1 MKDILDIL
9 KKNGK
14 FLILMLIIIIMGVV
28 GVTLALT
35 IGNFDPIALSI
46 GTANVNV
53 KISYEEASNSSIVTS
68 TNKMFPIADSL
79 IDAAGVNVSD
89 DRVVKAKFIVKGDSS
104 NPANTIYDIA
114 LHDINIP
121 CELRTGDLKW
131 KLYKDGTFL
140 SSGTFSPE
148 FDTMAGNRLVLT
160 ETQQDLS
167 ATTSNTYVFLLWISE
182 SCTGDIA
189 NCTKD
194 NDQSKYLDKTL
205 SANIKVELSTKSK
218 KSLTRTTSTADSC
231 SYTSTNVPTCNSCT
245 YNGIAQELI
254 STGTYYSLDN
264 ATATNAGTHVV
275 TARLID
281 GYKWTDGTTDD
292 RKIKCQINKRNA
304 TVTFDGQVVN
314 ASNFNPYDTSN
325 ITANNLVS
333 GHTISST
340 FIPNSVVGTGTGT
353 TTPTKV
359 TIVDSDNK
367 DVTDNYNITYGSGS
381 LTINCNNSASLPI
394 ALNKVYTG
402 SEQTGITGGSNV
414 VITGSKTATEIG
426 TYDVKVVPEN
436 NYCWSD
442 GTTTEKSLTWSI
454 GSNLLNVTLN
464 NKTATYTCSPISIDS
479 AVITDVSG
487 NNVTGPTVTYQYY
500 EGASCSNANKISGA
514 PKDAGSYSVKATT
527 SAYLSYPSAESNCAS
542 LTINK
547 TENTANSCGS
557 NEACKNDLNFTLS
570 PNSLTYGAS
579 QTYSYTYTG
588 SAVVTCKSSNTSVAT
603 CSINTT
609 AKTITI
615 TTKGTGTSNITLT
628 APETTNCKGSS
639 VTKSLTVTC
648 SKTAT
653 EPTVTTLD
661 IYTGAPIVGV
671 SGGNNITIGGAKSA
685 TNAGSYTATATPNPN
700 YCWSDG
706 TRTTKSY
713 SWEIRGAVHI
723 GYNTNGGAVSGGGTG
738 YSSDSN
744 GTVIYNGS
752 DIIHTLIASGQLGTD
767 GLRDPV
773 SSSHLNIVRDGYKII
788 SGSEWK
794 CKSGCT
800 VSNKVFNDDDQ
811 YRASDFCTPSGNS
824 CTVVLNANW
833 GDINKVN
840 IKFSTNSSDATITSS
855 TTTDAGTNYTWTTD
869 SNNVISRQKNGGTA
883 TNTFFTID
891 YGTSTNDDGLPNY
904 SNTKYMKITRE
915 GYAAV
920 SGSEWKCLNG
930 CTTSGK
936 TYNQKT
942 VYAASD
948 FCDAK
953 KDSCTVTL
961 GVNWQANKYMVT
973 LDNQSATTAG
983 TTKAYYQY
991 NTAQKMSDG
1000 SYCTYYS
1007 SSSLTSSNCL
1017 TNGYTITKPTK
1028 TGYTFKGYYTGTNGT
1043 GTQYINAN
1051 GSFIGELYKNNAS
1064 NITLY
1069 AYWTP
1074 NTYTVTFNANGGSVS
1089 TSSKTVTYNSTY
1101 GTLPTPTKT
1110 GYTFVGW
1117 FTGSS
1122 TRDSSKAYKDYPLY
1136 YYADKFSDLYN
1147 AFGYDQKKLYN
1158 HYVQYHS
1165 TESAR
1170 RISEYL
1176 DSDTVKKD
1184 SNHTLYAGWIDV
1196 TAPTITITPSDTSTI
1211 WPSGTKMTVT
1221 CSDSGSGMPTNGAYI
1236 HDNDTTSTGQ
1246 YSATDYLNTARRGT
1260 ITTTFKCTDNAGNSV
1275 TVTKKYNVGSFNS
1288 GGSGGGTVSSCS
1300 IRCVCTNGSFY
1311 INESSCSAEQ
1321 KAEFEKLYKCVNG
1334 KTYLKSTNVQYC
1346 GAS

>member
-89 DRVVKAKFIVKGDSS
+89 DRVVKAKFIVEGDSS

-588 SAVVTCKSSNTSVAT
+588 SAAVTCKSSNTSVAT

-653 EPTVTTLD
+653 EPTVTVLN

-723 GYNTNGGAVSGGGTG
+723 GYNTNGGTVSGVTVSGEKTG

-811 YRASDFCTPSGNS
+811 YSASDFCTPSGNS

-915 GYAAV
+915 GYAAI

-1101 GTLPTPTKT
+1101 GTLPTPTRAN
-1110 GYTFVGW
+1110 YDFVGW
-1117 FTGSS
+1117 F
-1122 TRDSSKAYKDYPLY
+1122 DSDYKDHPLY
-1136 YYADKFSDLYN
+1136 YYADKFSDLYD
-1147 AFGYDQKKLYN
+1147 AFGYNEQKLYI
-1158 HYVQYHS
+1158 HYLNYS
-1165 TESAR
+1165 SRESNR
-1170 RISEYL
+1170 RISQYL
-1176 DSDTVKKD
+1176 ANDKVTKS
-1184 SNHTLYAGWIDV
+1184 SNHTLYAGWIQTTMNKYVACGGLWCNSIPNPPNSNYHV
-1196 TAPTITITPSDTSTI
+1196 TIFSENQNITVNLSTTYNWYYVPSSNCYV
-1211 WPSGTKMTVT
+1211 SGTYLHESTQS
-1221 CSDSGSGMPTNGAYI
+1221 CSSS
-1236 HDNDTTSTGQ
+1236 
-1246 YSATDYLNTARRGT
+1246 
-1260 ITTTFKCTDNAGNSV
+1260 
-1275 TVTKKYNVGSFNS
+1275 
-1288 GGSGGGTVSSCS
+1288 SGGGSTSSCTCNVLC
-1300 IRCVCTNGSFY
+1300 RCLSGAKYAFNYDCSPSCTTEQAMEKKAALNLKGNGY
-1311 INESSCSAEQ
+1311 SCNSE
-1321 KAEFEKLYKCVNG
+1321 G
-1334 KTYLKSTNVQYC
+1334 YLVYPSGNSCQ
-1346 GAS
+1346 